1 MIFIILLLIVN
12 VSFSQDKGKTAYE
25 NGNYNDARLY
35 YENILRSREND
46 NAAKYGLGV
55 SAYKQNDIEGALS
68 ALEET
73 TNTDDKILASKSYYN
88 LANILRESGEM
99 EESLEYYKK
108 SIVLNPEDKDAK
120 INYELLKQTLKQQ
133 QDQQQD
139 QQQQDQQQQDQQQ
152 QDQQQQDQ
160 QQQDQQQQ
168 DQQQQDQQQD
178 QQQQDQQQQEQQQQD
193 QQQQDQQQQDQQ
205 QQDQQQQDQQ
215 QQDQQQQ
222 DQQQQSELNKKKEAE
237 AILNALR
244 DKEKINQKFQIKK
257 AASRKMEKDW

>member
-68 ALEET
+68 ALKET

-133 QDQQQD
+133 QDQQQQD

-168 DQQQQDQQQD
+168 DQQQQDRQQQD
-178 QQQQDQQQQEQQQQD
+178 QQQQN
-193 QQQQDQQQQDQQ
+193 
-205 QQDQQQQDQQ
+205 
-215 QQDQQQQ
+215 QQQQ

>member
-68 ALEET
+68 ALKET
-73 TNTDDKILASKSYYN
+73 TNTDDKVLASKSYYN

-133 QDQQQD
+133 QDQQQ
-139 QQQQDQQQQDQQQ
+139 
-152 QDQQQQDQ
+152 
-160 QQQDQQQQ
+160 
-168 DQQQQDQQQD
+168 QD
-178 QQQQDQQQQEQQQQD
+178 QQQQDQQQQEQQQD
-193 QQQQDQQQQDQQ
+193 QQR
-205 QQDQQQQDQQ
+205 
-215 QQDQQQQ
+215 Q

>member
-35 YENILRSREND
+35 YKNILKSREND

-68 ALEET
+68 ALKET
-73 TNTDDKILASKSYYN
+73 TNTDDKVLASKSYYN

-133 QDQQQD
+133 QDQQQ
-139 QQQQDQQQQDQQQ
+139 QDQQQQDQQQ

-168 DQQQQDQQQD
+168 DQQQQDQQQR
-178 QQQQDQQQQEQQQQD
+178 D

-205 QQDQQQQDQQ
+205 QQNQQQLDLKE
-215 QQDQQQQ
+215 
-222 DQQQQSELNKKKEAE
+222 QSEANKKKEAE

>member
-1 MIFIILLLIVN
+1 MIFIILLLIAN

-68 ALEET
+68 ALKET
-73 TNTDDKILASKSYYN
+73 TNTDDKVLASKSYYN

-99 EESLEYYKK
+99 EESLEHYKK

-139 QQQQDQQQQDQQQ
+139 QQQQDQQQHQQQ

-160 QQQDQQQQ
+160 QQQVQQK
-168 DQQQQDQQQD
+168 
-178 QQQQDQQQQEQQQQD
+178 
-193 QQQQDQQQQDQQ
+193 
-205 QQDQQQQDQQ
+205 
-215 QQDQQQQ
+215 
-222 DQQQQSELNKKKEAE
+222 QSELNKKKEAE

>member
-55 SAYKQNDIEGALS
+55 SAYKQNDIDGALS
-68 ALEET
+68 ALKET
-73 TNTDDKILASKSYYN
+73 TNTDDKVLASKSYYN

-120 INYELLKQTLKQQ
+120 INYELLKQTL
-133 QDQQQD
+133 QQQD

-168 DQQQQDQQQD
+168 DQQQQN
-178 QQQQDQQQQEQQQQD
+178 
-193 QQQQDQQQQDQQ
+193 
-205 QQDQQQQDQQ
+205 
-215 QQDQQQQ
+215 
-222 DQQQQSELNKKKEAE
+222 QQQQSELNKKKEAE

>member
-68 ALEET
+68 ALKET
-73 TNTDDKILASKSYYN
+73 TNTDDKVLASKSYYN

-133 QDQQQD
+133 QDQTTTRPTTTRPTTTRPTTTRSTTTRPTTTRQQQHRHTTHKTTTTRHNTHTRHNNTQD
-139 QQQQDQQQQDQQQ
+139 QHTTRPTTTRPTTARPTTQDNN
-152 QDQQQQDQ
+152 
-160 QQQDQQQQ
+160 
-168 DQQQQDQQQD
+168 
-178 QQQQDQQQQEQQQQD
+178 
-193 QQQQDQQQQDQQ
+193 
-205 QQDQQQQDQQ
+205 
-215 QQDQQQQ
+215 
-222 DQQQQSELNKKKEAE
+222 NKTTTTRSKTAVRVK
-237 AILNALR
+237 
-244 DKEKINQKFQIKK
+244 
-257 AASRKMEKDW
+257 

>member
-68 ALEET
+68 ALKET
-73 TNTDDKILASKSYYN
+73 TNTDDKVLASKSYYN

-139 QQQQDQQQQDQQQ
+139 QQQQDQQQDQQQ
-152 QDQQQQDQ
+152 QD
-160 QQQDQQQQ
+160 
-168 DQQQQDQQQD
+168 
-178 QQQQDQQQQEQQQQD
+178 
-193 QQQQDQQQQDQQ
+193 
-205 QQDQQQQDQQ
+205 QQQDQQ

>member
-68 ALEET
+68 ALKET
-73 TNTDDKILASKSYYN
+73 TNTDDKVLASKSYYN

-133 QDQQQD
+133 QDQQQ
-139 QQQQDQQQQDQQQ
+139 QDQQQQDQQQ
-152 QDQQQQDQ
+152 QDQQQDQQQQD

-178 QQQQDQQQQEQQQQD
+178 QQQQDQQQQDQQQD
-193 QQQQDQQQQDQQ
+193 QQQQDQQQQL
-205 QQDQQQQDQQ
+205 
-215 QQDQQQQ
+215 
-222 DQQQQSELNKKKEAE
+222 ELNKKKEAE

>member
-1 MIFIILLLIVN
+1 MIFFILLLILN

-25 NGNYNDARLY
+25 NGDYNDARLF

-55 SAYKQNDIEGALS
+55 SAYKQNDIQGALS
-68 ALEET
+68 ALKET
-73 TNTDDKILASKSYYN
+73 TNTDDKVLASKSFYN

-133 QDQQQD
+133 QDQQQ
-139 QQQQDQQQQDQQQ
+139 QDQQQQDQQQ
-152 QDQQQQDQ
+152 QDLK
-160 QQQDQQQQ
+160 
-168 DQQQQDQQQD
+168 
-178 QQQQDQQQQEQQQQD
+178 E
-193 QQQQDQQQQDQQ
+193 
-205 QQDQQQQDQQ
+205 
-215 QQDQQQQ
+215 
-222 DQQQQSELNKKKEAE
+222 QSEANKKKEAE

-244 DKEKINQKFQIKK
+244 DKEKINQKFQLKK
-257 AASRKMEKDW
+257 AASKKMEKDW

>member
-68 ALEET
+68 ALKET
-73 TNTDDKILASKSYYN
+73 TNTDDKVLASKSYYN

-133 QDQQQD
+133 QDQQQRPTTTR
-139 QQQQDQQQQDQQQ
+139 
-152 QDQQQQDQ
+152 
-160 QQQDQQQQ
+160 
-168 DQQQQDQQQD
+168 
-178 QQQQDQQQQEQQQQD
+178 
-193 QQQQDQQQQDQQ
+193 
-205 QQDQQQQDQQ
+205 
-215 QQDQQQQ
+215 
-222 DQQQQSELNKKKEAE
+222 STTTRPTTTTAGSTTARSTTARSTTARSTTTRPTTTRPTTARPTTARSTTARSTTTTTARPTTARPTTTRPTTARSTTAVRVK
-237 AILNALR
+237 
-244 DKEKINQKFQIKK
+244 
-257 AASRKMEKDW
+257 

>member
-1 MIFIILLLIVN
+1 MIFIIFLLIVN
-12 VSFSQDKGKTAYE
+12 VSFSQDKGKTAFE

-55 SAYKQNDIEGALS
+55 SAYKQKDIEGALS
-68 ALEET
+68 ALKET
-73 TNTDDKILASKSYYN
+73 TNTDDKVLASKSYYN

-120 INYELLKQTLKQQ
+120 INYELLNQTLKQKQEQ
-133 QDQQQD
+133 QKQP
-139 QQQQDQQQQDQQQ
+139 
-152 QDQQQQDQ
+152 
-160 QQQDQQQQ
+160 
-168 DQQQQDQQQD
+168 
-178 QQQQDQQQQEQQQQD
+178 QQQEQQQQD
-193 QQQQDQQQQDQQ
+193 
-205 QQDQQQQDQQ
+205 
-215 QQDQQQQ
+215 QQQ

-244 DKEKINQKFQIKK
+244 DKEKINQKLQIKK

>member
-68 ALEET
+68 ALKET

-133 QDQQQD
+133 QDQQQ
-139 QQQQDQQQQDQQQ
+139 QDQQQQDQQQ

-178 QQQQDQQQQEQQQQD
+178 QQQQDQQQDQQQQD
-193 QQQQDQQQQDQQ
+193 QQQDQQQQDQQ

>member
-68 ALEET
+68 ALKET

-133 QDQQQD
+133 QDQQQQD
-139 QQQQDQQQQDQQQ
+139 QQQQDQQQQDQQQQDQQQQQQDQQQQDQQQ

-160 QQQDQQQQ
+160 QQQD
-168 DQQQQDQQQD
+168 
-178 QQQQDQQQQEQQQQD
+178 QQQQD

>member
-68 ALEET
+68 ALKET
-73 TNTDDKILASKSYYN
+73 TNTDDKVLASKSYYN

-152 QDQQQQDQ
+152 DQQQQDQQQDQ

-168 DQQQQDQQQD
+168 DQQQQDQQQRPTTAR
-178 QQQQDQQQQEQQQQD
+178 
-193 QQQQDQQQQDQQ
+193 
-205 QQDQQQQDQQ
+205 
-215 QQDQQQQ
+215 
-222 DQQQQSELNKKKEAE
+222 STTRPTTARSTTRPTTARSTTTRSTTTRSTTAVRVK
-237 AILNALR
+237 
-244 DKEKINQKFQIKK
+244 
-257 AASRKMEKDW
+257 

>member
-68 ALEET
+68 ALKET

-133 QDQQQD
+133 QDQQQ
-139 QQQQDQQQQDQQQ
+139 QDQQQQDQQQ

-160 QQQDQQQQ
+160 QQRSTTRSTTTRSTTARSTTTRSTTARSTTTRPTTARPTTARPTTARPTTARPTTTRPNNKTNTNNSS
-168 DQQQQDQQQD
+168 
-178 QQQQDQQQQEQQQQD
+178 
-193 QQQQDQQQQDQQ
+193 
-205 QQDQQQQDQQ
+205 
-215 QQDQQQQ
+215 
-222 DQQQQSELNKKKEAE
+222 QS
-237 AILNALR
+237 
-244 DKEKINQKFQIKK
+244 
-257 AASRKMEKDW
+257 

>member
-55 SAYKQNDIEGALS
+55 SAYKQNDIDGALS
-68 ALEET
+68 ALKET

-133 QDQQQD
+133 QDQQQ
-139 QQQQDQQQQDQQQ
+139 QDQQQQDQQQ

-178 QQQQDQQQQEQQQQD
+178 QQQQDQQQQD

>member
-1 MIFIILLLIVN
+1 MIFIFLLLIVN

-25 NGNYNDARLY
+25 NRNYNDARLY

-68 ALEET
+68 ALKET
-73 TNTDDKILASKSYYN
+73 TNTDDKVLASKSYYN

-133 QDQQQD
+133 QDQQQL
-139 QQQQDQQQQDQQQ
+139 
-152 QDQQQQDQ
+152 
-160 QQQDQQQQ
+160 
-168 DQQQQDQQQD
+168 
-178 QQQQDQQQQEQQQQD
+178 
-193 QQQQDQQQQDQQ
+193 
-205 QQDQQQQDQQ
+205 
-215 QQDQQQQ
+215 
-222 DQQQQSELNKKKEAE
+222 DQQQQSELNKRKEAE

>member
-68 ALEET
+68 ALKET

-152 QDQQQQDQ
+152 QDQQQQ
-160 QQQDQQQQ
+160 
-168 DQQQQDQQQD
+168 
-178 QQQQDQQQQEQQQQD
+178 
-193 QQQQDQQQQDQQ
+193 
-205 QQDQQQQDQQ
+205 
-215 QQDQQQQ
+215 
-222 DQQQQSELNKKKEAE
+222 SELNKKKEAE

>member
-68 ALEET
+68 ALKET
-73 TNTDDKILASKSYYN
+73 TNTDDKVLASKSYYN

-133 QDQQQD
+133 QDQQQQD
-139 QQQQDQQQQDQQQ
+139 QQQDQHKQQQDQQQQDQQQ
-152 QDQQQQDQ
+152 QDQQQQQQDQQQQ

-168 DQQQQDQQQD
+168 D
-178 QQQQDQQQQEQQQQD
+178 QQQQD

>member
-55 SAYKQNDIEGALS
+55 SAYKQNDIDGALS
-68 ALEET
+68 ALKET
-73 TNTDDKILASKSYYN
+73 TNTDDKVLASKSYYN

-139 QQQQDQQQQDQQQ
+139 QQQQDQQQDQQQ
-152 QDQQQQDQ
+152 QD
-160 QQQDQQQQ
+160 
-168 DQQQQDQQQD
+168 
-178 QQQQDQQQQEQQQQD
+178 
-193 QQQQDQQQQDQQ
+193 
-205 QQDQQQQDQQ
+205 QQQDQQ

>member
-55 SAYKQNDIEGALS
+55 SAYKQNDIDGALS
-68 ALEET
+68 ALKET
-73 TNTDDKILASKSYYN
+73 TNTDDKVLASKSYYN

-133 QDQQQD
+133 QDQQQQD

-168 DQQQQDQQQD
+168 DQQQQDQQQQD
-178 QQQQDQQQQEQQQQD
+178 QQEDQQRQNQQQQNQQQQD

-205 QQDQQQQDQQ
+205 HKINNRHNKQQD
-215 QQDQQQQ
+215 
-222 DQQQQSELNKKKEAE
+222 N
-237 AILNALR
+237 N
-244 DKEKINQKFQIKK
+244 KINNSSQ
-257 AASRKMEKDW
+257 S